1 MSSTAVPVDDGG
13 MASIAPASRPE
24 ITALLAVRRAWLRK
38 HALVGGLCAFA
49 VLLLAG
55 LLLAGVR
62 EGFAAGHPG
71 AIMFDAALMGVLLSL
86 AAGSA
91 ANAWSAWRFGSRLG
105 AEAVET
111 PCQVRRLAPETRMR
125 KDYLLLVVDG
135 RSSLVRVTEDAPT
148 NAMAEVISGAVLG
161 WPARRGGVVL
171 VLPHHPPVA
180 ATVGRYHRH
189 LPRAL
194 RAEFSAG
201 RLGGPATD

>member
-1 MSSTAVPVDDGG
+1 
-13 MASIAPASRPE
+13 MAPTTPPPRPE
-24 ITALLAVRRAWLRK
+24 ITALLAARRAWLRK
-38 HALVGGLCAFA
+38 HAVVGGLCASA
-49 VLLLAG
+49 VVVLAGVLLAG
-55 LLLAGVR
+55 IR
-62 EGFAAGHPG
+62 EGFAVGHPG

-105 AEAVET
+105 AGAVET

-125 KDYLLLVVDG
+125 KDYLLLLVDG
-135 RSSLVRVTEDAPT
+135 RSVLVRVAEDAPT
-148 NAMAEVISGAVLG
+148 SAMAEVITGAVLG
-161 WPARRGGVVL
+161 WPTSRGGVVL